1 MKIHIIGGPGSGKTF
16 LADKLSRQL
25 GIPRYRYRTRILR
38 RFFRRKLG
46 LEKGKKESLRSL
58 TALLRWADKYQNV
71 QLPEIRKLLLPY
83 SFKVQSD

>member
-16 LADKLSRQL
+16 LAGRLSRQL

-46 LEKGKKESLRSL
+46 LEKGKKK
-58 TALLRWADKYQNV
+58 ACG
-71 QLPEIRKLLLPY
+71 P
-83 SFKVQSD
+83 